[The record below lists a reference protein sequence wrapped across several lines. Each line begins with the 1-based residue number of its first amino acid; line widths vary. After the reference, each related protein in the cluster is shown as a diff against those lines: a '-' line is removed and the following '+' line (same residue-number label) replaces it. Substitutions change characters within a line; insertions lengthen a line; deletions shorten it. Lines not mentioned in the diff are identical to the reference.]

1 MHSNHKI
8 PFLVFQSTFFFTE
21 IDFRM
26 VERSLPQI
34 AISRRF
40 DFDPVNKRLF
50 DYLICLF
57 FQWHFLSC
65 QMMCRNI
72 YELSLF
78 LQYYEIKTSTR
89 VDNLIKLL
97 FVGFLSIQ
105 EFQMGFG
112 SNFKNAQKS
121 AEFPTNTNCLGP
133 FCVHR
138 VIIHSIFFGPTINK
152 IAHIDHGPLPSTI
165 QAINTGGFS
174 TGNLYAHSIEEAG
187 WSSKLVFI
195 FIILIIA
202 ILRWVF
208 IFIMLLW
215 IINLVVCHTKSH

>member
-57 FQWHFLSC
+57 FQWHFFSC

-78 LQYYEIKTSTR
+78 LQYFEIKTSTR
-89 VDNLIKLL
+89 VDNLIKSFFVVFFLFKNFKWVSVQTSRMPKNPRNFPQTRIALGL
-97 FVGFLSIQ
+97 FVFTGLSFTQFFSVQLSI
-105 EFQMGFG
+105 
-112 SNFKNAQKS
+112 K
-121 AEFPTNTNCLGP
+121 
-133 FCVHR
+133 
-138 VIIHSIFFGPTINK
+138 
-152 IAHIDHGPLPSTI
+152 
-165 QAINTGGFS
+165 
-174 TGNLYAHSIEEAG
+174 
-187 WSSKLVFI
+187 
-195 FIILIIA
+195 
-202 ILRWVF
+202 
-208 IFIMLLW
+208 
-215 IINLVVCHTKSH
+215 